1 MLDLETIGYFLYM
14 EEMEKSQNNG
24 QEVFVVE
31 NENDFSRE
39 KEPPITAFQWNIVLY
54 PKICPGFVFSIGQN
68 GKLFPFWIS

>member
-39 KEPPITAFQWNIVLY
+39 KEPPITAFQ
-54 PKICPGFVFSIGQN
+54 
-68 GKLFPFWIS
+68 